1 MKHAEINNPR
11 EFQNDECQKPKAKSH
26 TLVKKVKNGKQ
37 NSQFKILGKCHKATI
52 RIKDGKL
59 KSKIRITIKA
69 TLKAEDGNPEREK
82 SGAKIGNKYGIPF
95 GRKRTLY

>member
-1 MKHAEINNPR
+1 MLKSTTRVNLKMTN
-11 EFQNDECQKPKAKSH
+11 AKSRKLKV
-26 TLVKKVKNGKQ
+26 TPWSEKVKNGKQ
-37 NSQFKILGKCHKATI
+37 NSQFKILEKCHKATI

-95 GRKRTLY
+95 GRKRTHY